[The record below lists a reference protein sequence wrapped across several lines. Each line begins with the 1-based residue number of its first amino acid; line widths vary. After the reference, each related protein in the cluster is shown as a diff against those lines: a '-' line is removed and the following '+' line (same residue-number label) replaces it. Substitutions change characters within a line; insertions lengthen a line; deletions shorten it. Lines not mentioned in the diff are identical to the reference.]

1 MESVYITEYN
11 KNGVSFHELSLGQ
24 YDSDRD
30 YLRDSDRA
38 SGGSIRGGDS
48 VFEGGS
54 ESVRGDG
61 WGYGTL
67 GGDDADCRE
76 VRTSGGD
83 GAENA
88 AGAELS
94 VSGDSRESPV
104 EEIDCHE
111 SAGERPGTRLGGDT
125 GRAMEELSDLEEE
138 RRRKKQRA
146 VAVGAASNEMCDFL
160 ILNISSLQLIP
171 VNIIAFRTEYGS
183 VTPTAIVGPAILAT
197 AISTGAAVLYIKTKN
212 WMARPEKANNI
223 FTKMVLKNEKASHI
237 MGESK

>member
-1 MESVYITEYN
+1 MNYLWGSMILIGIIYGTVTGHLEE
-11 KNGVSFHELSLGQ
+11 VSEAAIQSSKEAVSLCVVMAG
-24 YDSDRD
+24 
-30 YLRDSDRA
+30 
-38 SGGSIRGGDS
+38 
-48 VFEGGS
+48 
-54 ESVRGDG
+54 
-61 WGYGTL
+61 GYGTL

-125 GRAMEELSDLEEE
+125 GRAESDGRTGRSG
-138 RRRKKQRA
+138 RRAAEKKQRA

>member
-1 MESVYITEYN
+1 M
-11 KNGVSFHELSLGQ
+11 
-24 YDSDRD
+24 
-30 YLRDSDRA
+30 
-38 SGGSIRGGDS
+38 
-48 VFEGGS
+48 
-54 ESVRGDG
+54 RGDG

-67 GGDDADCRE
+67 GWDDADRRE
-76 VRTSGGD
+76 VRTSGGN

-94 VSGDSRESPV
+94 VSGNPRESPV
-104 EEIDCHE
+104 ENNVYI
-111 SAGERPGTRLGGDT
+111 SG
-125 GRAMEELSDLEEE
+125 MEEGLFPSYRSLFSEDPGDLEEE

>member
-1 MESVYITEYN
+1 MSPTLTEMWDLFMLN
-11 KNGVSFHELSLGQ
+11 MLWAGMMAAGIFWAAFHGNMGEVTNGLL
-24 YDSDRD
+24 DS
-30 YLRDSDRA
+30 A
-38 SGGSIRGGDS
+38 KEA
-48 VFEGGS
+48 V
-54 ESVRGDG
+54 
-61 WGYGTL
+61 TL
-67 GGDDADCRE
+67 GVTMLGIMSFWC
-76 VRTSGGD
+76 GI
-83 GAENA
+83 
-88 AGAELS
+88 LK
-94 VSGDSRESPV
+94 
-104 EEIDCHE
+104 I
-111 SAGERPGTRLGGDT
+111 GERAGLIEALTEKMRPVIRFLFPNLPDGHPAGRYIATNMIANMLGLGWAAT
-125 GRAMEELSDLEEE
+125 PAGLKAMEELSDLEEE

>member
-1 MESVYITEYN
+1 MQSVLNFLFPEIPGNHPSRKSIATN
-11 KNGVSFHELSLGQ
+11 LLANVLG
-24 YDSDRD
+24 
-30 YLRDSDRA
+30 L
-38 SGGSIRGGDS
+38 
-48 VFEGGS
+48 
-54 ESVRGDG
+54 G
-61 WGYGTL
+61 W
-67 GGDDADCRE
+67 
-76 VRTSGGD
+76 
-83 GAENA
+83 A
-88 AGAELS
+88 AT
-94 VSGDSRESPV
+94 P
-104 EEIDCHE
+104 
-111 SAGERPGTRLGGDT
+111 AGLK
-125 GRAMEELSDLEEE
+125 AMEELSDLEEE

>member
-1 MESVYITEYN
+1 MLNYIWAFMIVVGVIYGAATGNIEQVG
-11 KNGVSFHELSLGQ
+11 NG
-24 YDSDRD
+24 
-30 YLRDSDRA
+30 A
-38 SGGSIRGGDS
+38 I
-48 VFEGGS
+48 
-54 ESVRGDG
+54 
-61 WGYGTL
+61 
-67 GGDDADCRE
+67 
-76 VRTSGGD
+76 
-83 GAENA
+83 
-88 AGAELS
+88 
-94 VSGDSRESPV
+94 
-104 EEIDCHE
+104 E
-111 SAGERPGTRLGGDT
+111 SAEDAVKMCITMLGIMSMWMGFMEIARRSGLIAKAEKGLNPAINWLFPNLPMEHKARPHIITNIIANILGLGWAAT
-125 GRAMEELSDLEEE
+125 PAGLKAMEELSDLEEE

>member
-1 MESVYITEYN
+1 MLNMLWAGMMAAGIFWAAFHGNMGEVT
-11 KNGVSFHELSLGQ
+11 NGLL
-24 YDSDRD
+24 DS
-30 YLRDSDRA
+30 A
-38 SGGSIRGGDS
+38 KEA
-48 VFEGGS
+48 V
-54 ESVRGDG
+54 
-61 WGYGTL
+61 TL
-67 GGDDADCRE
+67 GVTMLGIMSFWC
-76 VRTSGGD
+76 GI
-83 GAENA
+83 
-88 AGAELS
+88 LK
-94 VSGDSRESPV
+94 
-104 EEIDCHE
+104 I
-111 SAGERPGTRLGGDT
+111 GERAGLIEALTEKMRPVIRFLFPNLPDGHPAGRYIATNMIANMLGLGWAAT
-125 GRAMEELSDLEEE
+125 PAGLKAMEELSDLEEE